1 MKHALA
7 PLESYLVGIKN
18 REANMTGGTDGGKTR
33 KPALEP
39 EDLARFFVS
48 RANAGDVEGLVALY
62 EPDVVLA
69 GPEGRTLVGTE
80 AIRSFYAALLADRPQ
95 FEPGEQRPA
104 LLRGDLALTS
114 SRLTDGTVR
123 AEVARRQADG
133 TRLWAVDQ
141 PAIVK

>member
-1 MKHALA
+1 M
-7 PLESYLVGIKN
+7 
-18 REANMTGGTDGGKTR
+18 
-33 KPALEP
+33 
-39 EDLARFFVS
+39 S

-62 EPDVVLA
+62 EPDAVLA

-80 AIRSFYAALLADRPQ
+80 AIRSFYAAVLADRPQ

-104 LLRGDLALTS
+104 LLRGDLTLTS
-114 SRLTDGTVR
+114 SHLTDGTVR

-133 TRLWAVDQ
+133 TWLWAVDQ

>member
-1 MKHALA
+1 MKYA
-7 PLESYLVGIKN
+7 PRTRIIEA
-18 REANMTGGTDGGKTR
+18 REA
-33 KPALEP
+33 ALDP
-39 EDLARFFVS
+39 EHLPGFFVA

-62 EPDVVLA
+62 EPDTVLA
-69 GPEGRTLVGTE
+69 GPEGRTLGGTE
-80 AIRSFYAALLADRPQ
+80 AIRSFYAALLADRPR
-95 FEPGEQRPA
+95 FEPREQMPA

-133 TRLWAVDQ
+133 TWLWAVDQ